1 MREIIYGVGQAIFEP
16 FTAGAG
22 GILAL
27 AKLKDVNITST
38 YTMED
43 VTGGN
48 AMFPLASFPK
58 DKAVKVSATNSLF
71 EKGLLTYQ
79 EGFTTAGTADKM
91 TEIQEFLVPVGAS
104 AILAHAAVTDSVR
117 IPGFT
122 VVTVAPSAVNTF
134 QVTTVATVTTLTFFA
149 ADVGDLVQVI
159 YDYTGEVGTVTYQA
173 FETSMQKPFKFTYVF
188 DVYDENNKVVAKG
201 NLKIHKALMSAGVSF
216 DFAHQ
221 TAYAQKIEFDAKDPQ
236 RLDKMLWSFSTSPV
250 A

>member
-16 FTAGAG
+16 FNSGDG

-27 AKLKDVNITST
+27 AKLKDVNISST

-71 EKGLLTYQ
+71 EKGLLAYQ
-79 EGFTTAGTADKM
+79 EGFTTAATADDM
-91 TEIQEFLVPVGAS
+91 TEVQEFLIPVGAS
-104 AILAHAAVTDSVR
+104 AVLIHEAVTDSVR
-117 IPGFT
+117 IPNFAA
-122 VVTVAPSAVNTF
+122 VLVAPTVTGTY
-134 QVTTVATVTTLTFFA
+134 QVTTATGVTTLTFFSG
-149 ADVGDLVQVI
+149 DVGDLVQVI
-159 YDYTGEVGTVTYQA
+159 YDYTGEVGVVTYQA

-188 DVYDENNKVVAKG
+188 DIYDDNNTVVAKG

-221 TAYAQKIEFDAKDPQ
+221 TAYAQKLEFDAKDPQ